1 MTDPASPWHWNMNWT
16 MPPALCVA
24 TGPQTSLVLEWE
36 LEIGILLEFFLR
48 QKFPFLFLVSN
59 WYIFLNIAAGRRYS
73 SLTWPPSSGHRGSMQ
88 FWLLEY
94 VAWVVLDQVSKLN
107 QGPTS
112 FETLGTWGKF
122 KNLENLIQSCIGL
135 FYQLKVILGRG
146 NDNKACRDLRGSK
159 DNYSHFEH
167 ETDCSL
173 AQSFSL
179 LAI

>member
-88 FWLLEY
+88 F
-94 VAWVVLDQVSKLN
+94 
-107 QGPTS
+107 
-112 FETLGTWGKF
+112 
-122 KNLENLIQSCIGL
+122 
-135 FYQLKVILGRG
+135 
-146 NDNKACRDLRGSK
+146 
-159 DNYSHFEH
+159 
-167 ETDCSL
+167 
-173 AQSFSL
+173 
-179 LAI
+179 